1 MRLIRAGSNCSLGLG
16 QGLAT
21 TATVHLAH
29 AVARTL
35 AARPRGVTRAAE
47 SLARDPLHPGSSP
60 HRTIEG
66 AATRVAVVIAAVA
79 AAAAAAAVAA
89 AVVVALVLGLRHQMW
104 RSVAGPG
111 PRVRARL

>member
-79 AAAAAAAVAA
+79 AAAAAVAA
-89 AVVVALVLGLRHQMW
+89 AVAVALVLGLRHQMW